1 MILYQNG
8 KTKIYF
14 LLTPLPLNSENEVTA
29 YLHNSVSSFKSLLA
43 KQKADPKNIK
53 MEVILE
59 LCAVLSFPEP
69 GPSLPNVLN
78 KLPKGSE
85 N

>member
-1 MILYQNG
+1 MAKKNFL
-8 KTKIYF
+8 F

-29 YLHNSVSSFKSLLA
+29 YLHNSVSSFKSRLA

-59 LCAVLSFPEP
+59 LCAVQSSLEP
-69 GPSLPNVLN
+69 GPSFAECS
-78 KLPKGSE
+78 KEGTKGL
-85 N
+85 